1 MGNGRYLQSA
11 QKGGFSK
18 TQEEQAVGEVMR
30 CRQIIKLLYIGSQQ
44 DVTLT
49 MLYYLAQQPQFE
61 VVGKWLDAD
70 MALSEPLSVVPEI
83 VLLELTPEN
92 VIQLAGLTRI
102 LAAWPGVKV
111 LVVSAMA
118 DTAVFRQA
126 IYSGAAGYFRVGEP
140 LPELQRAIQAVCNG
154 DVYLSPTLAH
164 VLVEDFISRQL
175 ANPHESATLQC
186 LTPREKE
193 ILILLARGFNN
204 REIANQLF
212 ISINTVKTHRLNV
225 YKKLDISDRSDLVA
239 YALHHGLI

>member
-1 MGNGRYLQSA
+1 MGNGRFLLSA
-11 QKGGFSK
+11 IKGECSK
-18 TQEEQAVGEVMR
+18 IQEGQAVGKGMR
-30 CRQIIKLLYIGSQQ
+30 CRHTLNLLYIGSQQ
-44 DVTLT
+44 DVMLT
-49 MLYYLAQQPQFE
+49 MLYYLEQQPQFKLL
-61 VVGKWLDAD
+61 GKKLDTAK
-70 MALSEPLSVVPEI
+70 ALCEPLPAQPDM

-92 VIQLAGLTRI
+92 VIQLAGLDKV
-102 LAAWPGVKV
+102 LMAWPGMKV

-126 IYSGAAGYFRVGEP
+126 IYAGAAGYFRVGEP
-140 LPELQRAIQAVCNG
+140 LPELQRAIQAICNG
-154 DVYLSPTLAH
+154 NVYLSPTLAH

-175 ANPHESATLQC
+175 ANPHTSTTLDT